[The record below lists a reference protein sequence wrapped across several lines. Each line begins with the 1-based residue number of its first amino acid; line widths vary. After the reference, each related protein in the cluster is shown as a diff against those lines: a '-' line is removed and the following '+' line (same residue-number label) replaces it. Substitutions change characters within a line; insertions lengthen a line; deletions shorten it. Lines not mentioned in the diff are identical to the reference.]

1 MSGSGLPPA
10 TESVENLLH
19 SLGDLDLGGDADNE
33 LADLLEK
40 MMTQLLNK
48 DVLYDPLKELADGVR
63 KSFFFCTLFQFF
75 KIL

>member
-1 MSGSGLPPA
+1 
-10 TESVENLLH
+10 VENLLR

-33 LADLLEK
+33 LGNLLEG

-63 KSFFFCTLFQFF
+63 IYFPRTLLPIF
-75 KIL
+75 